1 MQQVRTFENEFT
13 TMVRKSSNSWM
24 IIDSVVNISAGI
36 VGWLTDNL
44 HSMKKI
50 SIDDLNFN
58 SYKGW
63 YMVMM
68 ISGWV
73 NLEATNVL
81 VSMIDTSTSVAS
93 RLTYVSL

>member
-36 VGWLTDNL
+36 VVWLTGAL
-44 HSMKKI
+44 HWMKKI
-50 SIDDLNFN
+50 SIDDFTFD
-58 SYKGW
+58 SYRW
-63 YMVMM
+63 RYMMM
-68 ISGWV
+68 IISGWV
-73 NLEATNVL
+73 HLEATDVL

-93 RLTYVSL
+93 GLTYVSL